1 MSFSTELVHLVC
13 NTGGRRPG
21 VGPLDGRERLL
32 GGLRQG
38 QTGEGL
44 SRGRKVTFTMQKTS
58 HSVWRDTWIAG
69 YIDQVS
75 TTTLFTSHILS
86 RFSGIQACQD
96 EFFTDVY

>member
-69 YIDQVS
+69 YIDQVTNTFKS
-75 TTTLFTSHILS
+75 W
-86 RFSGIQACQD
+86 R
-96 EFFTDVY
+96 